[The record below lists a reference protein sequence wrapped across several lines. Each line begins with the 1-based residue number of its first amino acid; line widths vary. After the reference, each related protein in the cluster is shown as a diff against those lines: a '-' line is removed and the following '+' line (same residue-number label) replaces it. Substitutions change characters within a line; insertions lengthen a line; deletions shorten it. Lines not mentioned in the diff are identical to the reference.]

1 MLSHLACS
9 LLAPAPP
16 SLQVV
21 GFSGTNDN
29 HRLLP
34 LQVRQHLEVEQ
45 SLKATNGK
53 MLALLLENPCY
64 DTLEVKVSNWEGRGE
79 GGGKAWRQ
87 GQLIRNRDAKERQ
100 ATARVG

>member
-1 MLSHLACS
+1 MAGQLAVVPQPP
-9 LLAPAPP
+9 APAHR
-16 SLQVV
+16 LQVM

-53 MLALLLENPCY
+53 LLALLLDNPRY
-64 DTLEVKVSNWEGRGE
+64 DTLELQVGSGREERRLGKSREAAQREGRSVV
-79 GGGKAWRQ
+79 KK
-87 GQLIRNRDAKERQ
+87 GQQAKGR
-100 ATARVG
+100 